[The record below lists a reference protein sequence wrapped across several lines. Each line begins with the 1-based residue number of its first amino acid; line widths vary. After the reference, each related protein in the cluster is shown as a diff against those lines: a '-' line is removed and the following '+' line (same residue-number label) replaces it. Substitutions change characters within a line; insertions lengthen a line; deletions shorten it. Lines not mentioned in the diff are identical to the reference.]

1 MSILNSAQR
10 TLIAMPI
17 FMVLTGCVFL
27 PETTLTAE
35 QQQQLQPIQDLRPQL
50 LFSLDTAEQGADL
63 QIYVNTLYMGTV
75 ADFNSASRPLRLLSG
90 QHTIQIREKNEIRL
104 QKNLELHNGAVRVMH
119 IPARTS

>member
-50 LFSLDTAEQGADL
+50 LFSLDAAEQDAGL
-63 QIYVNTLYMGTV
+63 KIYVNTLYMGTV
-75 ADFNSASRPLRLLSG
+75 ADFNNANRPLRLLSG
-90 QHTIQIREKNEIRL
+90 QHTILIKDQNEIRF
-104 QKNLELHNGAVRVMH
+104 QVTLELHNGAVQVMH
-119 IPARTS
+119 IPARVS